1 MFVRVDRNEAAGF
14 SLRENQPSELKKLK
28 KFVVSCIREEWLWRV
43 NKQGVE
49 GTLGSTRERERE
61 RERERRH
68 TAEDGYGRLLRLR
81 TQAQNIVVEEDGRV
95 GGDGAAEC
103 ASGYP

>member
-1 MFVRVDRNEAAGF
+1 VFVRVDRNEAAGF

-49 GTLGSTRERERE
+49 GTLDSTRE

-81 TQAQNIVVEEDGRV
+81 AQAQSIVEDGRV

-103 ASGYP
+103 TSGYP

>member
-1 MFVRVDRNEAAGF
+1 VFVRVDRNEAAGF

-28 KFVVSCIREEWLWRV
+28 KLVVSCIREEWLWRV

-49 GTLGSTRERERE
+49 GTLDSTRE

-81 TQAQNIVVEEDGRV
+81 AQAQSIVVEEDGSV

-103 ASGYP
+103 TSGYP

>member
-61 RERERRH
+61 RERERGDIQQK
-68 TAEDGYGRLLRLR
+68 T
-81 TQAQNIVVEEDGRV
+81 VM
-95 GGDGAAEC
+95 GGF
-103 ASGYP
+103 

>member
-1 MFVRVDRNEAAGF
+1 VFVRVDRNEAAGF

-28 KFVVSCIREEWLWRV
+28 KLVVSCIREDWLWRV

-49 GTLGSTRERERE
+49 TTLDSTRG
-61 RERERRH
+61 RERRH

-81 TQAQNIVVEEDGRV
+81 AQAQSIVVEEDGRV
-95 GGDGAAEC
+95 GGDGAAGC

>member
-1 MFVRVDRNEAAGF
+1 VFVRVDRNEAAGF

-28 KFVVSCIREEWLWRV
+28 KFVASCIREEWLWRV

-49 GTLGSTRERERE
+49 GTLDSSRERE

-81 TQAQNIVVEEDGRV
+81 AQAQSIVVEEDGRV